1 MLLLACFKRTCEK
14 ALSCLFSTI
23 ILSVRPRKDWG
34 ERPVSVSF
42 PKSWCAP
49 FMYYFLFDGFTEGTS
64 RHKPYSG
71 EGSAKHTQIPQSAG
85 YLPTDGTLSLYS
97 GSQPIWPE
105 GGSSFPPCTSLFHR
119 QTQRISTWKA
129 ICFLNLSLHPA
140 PLSFYHPR

>member
-23 ILSVRPRKDWG
+23 ILSVQPRKDWG

-49 FMYYFLFDGFTEGTS
+49 FMYYFLFDEFTEGTS

-71 EGSAKHTQIPQSAG
+71 EGSAKHTQIP
-85 YLPTDGTLSLYS
+85 
-97 GSQPIWPE
+97 
-105 GGSSFPPCTSLFHR
+105 
-119 QTQRISTWKA
+119 
-129 ICFLNLSLHPA
+129 
-140 PLSFYHPR
+140 